1 MGPGPEARTLRH
13 AGCLRV
19 ALKPSIQ
26 ATFMRAG
33 IALGS
38 NLGDRHALL
47 SQALKNLQEI
57 HEGEPASFLAS
68 SILETEPQDCPPDS
82 PHFLNS
88 VVELETSR
96 HPVELL
102 KLLQALEVASGR
114 PSDHG
119 HQSPRSL
126 DLDLLY
132 CDEMTLDTP
141 SIQLPHPS
149 IRERLFVL
157 KPLAEI
163 RPELQLPSW
172 DASCSEYL
180 RILHKK

>member
-1 MGPGPEARTLRH
+1 
-13 AGCLRV
+13 
-19 ALKPSIQ
+19 
-26 ATFMRAG
+26 MRAG

-38 NLGDRHALL
+38 NLGDRRALMA
-47 SQALKNLQEI
+47 QALRDLQEI
-57 HEGEPASFLAS
+57 HEGEPTFFLAS
-68 SILETEPQDCPPDS
+68 SVFETEPQDCPPGS
-82 PHFLNS
+82 PLFLNS

-96 HPVELL
+96 APLELL

-114 PSDHG
+114 PMDHG
-119 HQSPRSL
+119 HHSPRSL

-141 SIQLPHPS
+141 SLQLPHPG

-163 RPELQLPSW
+163 RPELQLPTW

-180 RILHKK
+180 RIIHNK